1 MLTRVLLAV
10 DDAALQRRLRRI
22 LALVPDVLTESAG
35 PRREAW
41 PQLARSSADVALIG
55 RRLIPEPAV
64 ESVRGVR
71 SLPDAPDLVVVVR
84 REDADDRARLLAAG
98 CRAVLDAQLSPPVL
112 REVLEAIL
120 RRRRERDSMAPRQ
133 AGLEPRLSDFVTSS
147 PAMNAFMELVRRVI
161 ASDASLLILGETGVG
176 KEHLARAIHAEG
188 PRSAGPFIAVNC
200 GALPESLLE
209 SELFGH
215 EEGAFTGATRSRRGH
230 FELAHRGTLFLD
242 EIGELPPHLQASL
255 LQVLQRREIRRLGGE
270 AAIGVDVR
278 VMAATSRDIAEEVRS
293 RRFRSDLYYRLG
305 VVTLAIPPL
314 RERREDVPA
323 LVEAYLE
330 NFRPHIRRNVRRIA
344 PEALEALKGYAWPGN
359 VRELVNLVERAML
372 LAAGEEIALADLPEN
387 VRGAG
392 APAEA
397 QAAGVPAPLA
407 AVPSLAE
414 GMLGLPLRDV
424 RRRAVA
430 EVEQRYLA
438 LLLEK
443 TRGRIGETARL
454 AGIEPRS
461 LFEKMRRYGLRK
473 EDFRSERAS

>member
-1 MLTRVLLAV
+1 
-10 DDAALQRRLRRI
+10 
-22 LALVPDVLTESAG
+22 
-35 PRREAW
+35 
-41 PQLARSSADVALIG
+41 
-55 RRLIPEPAV
+55 
-64 ESVRGVR
+64 
-71 SLPDAPDLVVVVR
+71 
-84 REDADDRARLLAAG
+84 
-98 CRAVLDAQLSPPVL
+98 
-112 REVLEAIL
+112 
-120 RRRRERDSMAPRQ
+120 
-133 AGLEPRLSDFVTSS
+133 
-147 PAMNAFMELVRRVI
+147 MNAFMELVRRVI

-278 VMAATSRDIAEEVRS
+278 VMAATSRDIADEVRS

-344 PEALEALKGYAWPGN
+344 PDALEALEGYAWPGN

-407 AVPSLAE
+407 AVPALAA
-414 GMLGLPLRDV
+414 GMLELPLRDV

-473 EDFRSERAS
+473 EDFRSGRAS